1 MINRPRPLEPA
12 EIAALLRADVAARLA
27 TVDSHGFPHVTPLWF
42 IWEDDAFYLTSYSD
56 RPHLRR
62 LERDPR
68 AGTCIDVEQS
78 ERKDLHRPNQQVR
91 AVGRADLF
99 PDRDGLRTE
108 RIDARYVKEAAFVR
122 RATEFRT
129 VIRLRPDRLVAV
141 SSV

>member
-27 TVDSHGFPHVTPLWF
+27 SIDSHGFPHVTPLWF

-68 AGTCIDVEQS
+68 AGICVDVEQ
-78 ERKDLHRPNQQVR
+78 
-91 AVGRADLF
+91 F
-99 PDRDGLRTE
+99 
-108 RIDARYVKEAAFVR
+108 
-122 RATEFRT
+122 
-129 VIRLRPDRLVAV
+129 
-141 SSV
+141 

>member
-1 MINRPRPLEPA
+1 MINRPRALEPA
-12 EIAALLRADVAARLA
+12 EIAALLAADVAARLA
-27 TVDSHGFPHVTPLWF
+27 SIDSHGFPHMTPLWF
-42 IWEDDAFYLTSYSD
+42 IWQDDAFYLTSYSD

-68 AGTCIDVEQS
+68 AGICADVEQA
-78 ERKDLHRPNQQVR
+78 ERQDLHRPNQQVR
-91 AVGRADLF
+91 AVGRAEMF
-99 PDRDGLRTE
+99 PDQDGLWTE
-108 RIDARYVKEAAFVR
+108 RIDAKYVKDAAFVR